1 MPFEVFELHPVEHN
15 QFITFEGDAG
25 DDDEIAFELVAGGE
39 DVLAGHQSGHN
50 DVGAEVG
57 VLDGGGVEARAEPN
71 GLSVRAGRRGWA
83 RSAVLNHVFGGWELS
98 GVTTSAS
105 GTPFSVLSANNQ
117 LGALPGQI
125 WAEADR

>member
-50 DVGAEVG
+50 DVGAEVD
-57 VLDGGGVEARAEPN
+57 VLDGGGVKARAEM
-71 GLSVRAGRRGWA
+71 SVQAFEQAAEDGREA
-83 RSAVLNHVFGGWELS
+83 QYS
-98 GVTTSAS
+98 TTSSADGNSPAS
-105 GTPFSVLSANNQ
+105 PLR
-117 LGALPGQI
+117 LPALRSPC
-125 WAEADR
+125 